1 MWPSP
6 LGKQLKGWTNI
17 AKDIGIVNKVWKS
30 VPWGII
36 PIAVVYRTDWAK
48 EVGYDKFPDT
58 YDEMLVLC
66 RKMKE
71 KGHYSG
77 FALGRSIGDAN
88 QSHYPMLWAH
98 GGAECT
104 KDSKRV
110 AINSP
115 GTAKAVDYVRK
126 LFKEAEIEDVF
137 SWDDSSNNRAF
148 LAGELACTGN
158 AASIYWAETKNAP
171 QLRAVTNHA
180 LWPKGPAGRFG
191 YSSAL
196 GLGIFKF
203 SKFQKEAKAFIT
215 WLIQPKQY
223 SAWIGVG
230 EGQIAGL
237 LNFYEDDPVW
247 KKDPKLEVIREIP
260 EVRADARVPWAA
272 DPARGRGD
280 GQIRAREH
288 VRPSLQGHVHAGYD
302 QAGRGGA
309 EGDLRQSV
317 GSTPGRRGEWPP
329 SRTQND
335 CRHDPWVSRFLKP
348 EALTG
353 YFLISPAVFLMLV
366 LLAYPFVL
374 AVWISMTDRV
384 LGEPGKF
391 IWFQNFFKLLQDPL
405 FRETVW
411 NSFIY
416 TITTVFFKMFL
427 GVILALLLNQEI
439 PCRNLIRGAI
449 LLPWIVPT
457 SLSVL
462 TWLWMFDSL
471 FSIVNYILLGLGLIS
486 RKVPW
491 LGDPFWA
498 MVSVI
503 IVNTWRGLPFFAISF
518 LAGLMTIPRELYEA
532 AEVDGALR
540 FRQFWHITL
549 PLLQPIIAVVVL
561 FSTIWTFADFQI
573 VYILTH
579 GGPINATQIF
589 ATMAYDVA
597 LVAGRIGEG
606 SAISLFLFPA
616 LLVVIILM
624 LRYLRRD

>member
-1 MWPSP
+1 MAA
-6 LGKQLKGWTNI
+6 I
-17 AKDIGIVNKVWKS
+17 A
-30 VPWGII
+30 
-36 PIAVVYRTDWAK
+36 
-48 EVGYDKFPDT
+48 
-58 YDEMLVLC
+58 
-66 RKMKE
+66 
-71 KGHYSG
+71 H
-77 FALGRSIGDAN
+77 
-88 QSHYPMLWAH
+88 
-98 GGAECT
+98 AE
-104 KDSKRV
+104 R
-110 AINSP
+110 
-115 GTAKAVDYVRK
+115 
-126 LFKEAEIEDVF
+126 L
-137 SWDDSSNNRAF
+137 
-148 LAGELACTGN
+148 
-158 AASIYWAETKNAP
+158 
-171 QLRAVTNHA
+171 
-180 LWPKGPAGRFG
+180 
-191 YSSAL
+191 
-196 GLGIFKF
+196 
-203 SKFQKEAKAFIT
+203 
-215 WLIQPKQY
+215 
-223 SAWIGVG
+223 
-230 EGQIAGL
+230 
-237 LNFYEDDPVW
+237 
-247 KKDPKLEVIREIP
+247 
-260 EVRADARVPWAA
+260 
-272 DPARGRGD
+272 PAR
-280 GQIRAREH
+280 
-288 VRPSLQGHVHAGYD
+288 
-302 QAGRGGA
+302 
-309 EGDLRQSV
+309 
-317 GSTPGRRGEWPP
+317 
-329 SRTQND
+329 
-335 CRHDPWVSRFLKP
+335 PWVSRFTKP

-353 YFLISPAVFLMLV
+353 YGLISPAVFLMLV

-384 LGEPGKF
+384 LGEPGKL

-549 PLLQPIIAVVVL
+549 PLLQPVIAVVVL

>member
-1 MWPSP
+1 MAA
-6 LGKQLKGWTNI
+6 I
-17 AKDIGIVNKVWKS
+17 A
-30 VPWGII
+30 
-36 PIAVVYRTDWAK
+36 
-48 EVGYDKFPDT
+48 
-58 YDEMLVLC
+58 
-66 RKMKE
+66 
-71 KGHYSG
+71 H
-77 FALGRSIGDAN
+77 
-88 QSHYPMLWAH
+88 
-98 GGAECT
+98 AE
-104 KDSKRV
+104 R
-110 AINSP
+110 
-115 GTAKAVDYVRK
+115 
-126 LFKEAEIEDVF
+126 L
-137 SWDDSSNNRAF
+137 
-148 LAGELACTGN
+148 
-158 AASIYWAETKNAP
+158 
-171 QLRAVTNHA
+171 
-180 LWPKGPAGRFG
+180 
-191 YSSAL
+191 
-196 GLGIFKF
+196 
-203 SKFQKEAKAFIT
+203 
-215 WLIQPKQY
+215 
-223 SAWIGVG
+223 
-230 EGQIAGL
+230 
-237 LNFYEDDPVW
+237 
-247 KKDPKLEVIREIP
+247 
-260 EVRADARVPWAA
+260 
-272 DPARGRGD
+272 PAR
-280 GQIRAREH
+280 
-288 VRPSLQGHVHAGYD
+288 
-302 QAGRGGA
+302 
-309 EGDLRQSV
+309 
-317 GSTPGRRGEWPP
+317 
-329 SRTQND
+329 
-335 CRHDPWVSRFLKP
+335 PWVSRFTKP

-439 PCRNLIRGAI
+439 PSRNLIRGAI

-624 LRYLRRD
+624 LKYLRRE

>member
-1 MWPSP
+1 VAA
-6 LGKQLKGWTNI
+6 I
-17 AKDIGIVNKVWKS
+17 A
-30 VPWGII
+30 
-36 PIAVVYRTDWAK
+36 
-48 EVGYDKFPDT
+48 
-58 YDEMLVLC
+58 
-66 RKMKE
+66 
-71 KGHYSG
+71 H
-77 FALGRSIGDAN
+77 
-88 QSHYPMLWAH
+88 
-98 GGAECT
+98 AE
-104 KDSKRV
+104 R
-110 AINSP
+110 
-115 GTAKAVDYVRK
+115 
-126 LFKEAEIEDVF
+126 L
-137 SWDDSSNNRAF
+137 
-148 LAGELACTGN
+148 
-158 AASIYWAETKNAP
+158 
-171 QLRAVTNHA
+171 
-180 LWPKGPAGRFG
+180 
-191 YSSAL
+191 
-196 GLGIFKF
+196 
-203 SKFQKEAKAFIT
+203 
-215 WLIQPKQY
+215 
-223 SAWIGVG
+223 
-230 EGQIAGL
+230 
-237 LNFYEDDPVW
+237 
-247 KKDPKLEVIREIP
+247 
-260 EVRADARVPWAA
+260 
-272 DPARGRGD
+272 PAR
-280 GQIRAREH
+280 
-288 VRPSLQGHVHAGYD
+288 
-302 QAGRGGA
+302 
-309 EGDLRQSV
+309 
-317 GSTPGRRGEWPP
+317 
-329 SRTQND
+329 
-335 CRHDPWVSRFLKP
+335 PWVSRFTKP

-439 PCRNLIRGAI
+439 PSRNLIRGAI

-624 LRYLRRD
+624 LKYLRRE

>member
-1 MWPSP
+1 VAA
-6 LGKQLKGWTNI
+6 I
-17 AKDIGIVNKVWKS
+17 A
-30 VPWGII
+30 
-36 PIAVVYRTDWAK
+36 
-48 EVGYDKFPDT
+48 
-58 YDEMLVLC
+58 
-66 RKMKE
+66 
-71 KGHYSG
+71 H
-77 FALGRSIGDAN
+77 
-88 QSHYPMLWAH
+88 
-98 GGAECT
+98 AE
-104 KDSKRV
+104 R
-110 AINSP
+110 
-115 GTAKAVDYVRK
+115 
-126 LFKEAEIEDVF
+126 L
-137 SWDDSSNNRAF
+137 
-148 LAGELACTGN
+148 
-158 AASIYWAETKNAP
+158 
-171 QLRAVTNHA
+171 
-180 LWPKGPAGRFG
+180 
-191 YSSAL
+191 
-196 GLGIFKF
+196 
-203 SKFQKEAKAFIT
+203 
-215 WLIQPKQY
+215 
-223 SAWIGVG
+223 
-230 EGQIAGL
+230 
-237 LNFYEDDPVW
+237 
-247 KKDPKLEVIREIP
+247 
-260 EVRADARVPWAA
+260 
-272 DPARGRGD
+272 PAR
-280 GQIRAREH
+280 
-288 VRPSLQGHVHAGYD
+288 
-302 QAGRGGA
+302 
-309 EGDLRQSV
+309 
-317 GSTPGRRGEWPP
+317 
-329 SRTQND
+329 
-335 CRHDPWVSRFLKP
+335 PWVSRFTKP

-353 YFLISPAVFLMLV
+353 YALISPAVFLMLV

-532 AEVDGALR
+532 AEVDGALQ

-624 LRYLRRD
+624 LKYLRRE